1 MDEVLEMI
9 ADAVSTLV
17 LAVRDSEIN
26 NTLFGD
32 MYPAAELISTG
43 TC

>member
-17 LAVRDSEIN
+17 LAVHESEMN

-32 MYPAAELISTG
+32 MYPAAELIANG
-43 TC
+43 K